1 MGYRNWRQRWC
12 KKEGNKVLGKEN
24 ETKFLYFALLL
35 VLLHLHV
42 LNIGFL
48 SHFSFPKTLFPSFL
62 HHLCLQF
69 LYPTNFL
76 VRECFSLLV
85 SSFLSKNNHFGQLCS
100 AQIHCKHFFKMLS
113 CCHVGLR
120 RGPREQDHY
129 FRTAVHVVFKKAVLL
144 LK

>member
-1 MGYRNWRQRWC
+1 MRQI
-12 KKEGNKVLGKEN
+12 L
-24 ETKFLYFALLL
+24 FLALL

-48 SHFSFPKTLFPSFL
+48 SHIFLFPKPCSLNSYL

-85 SSFLSKNNHFGQLCS
+85 FNFIVDDICEYWQVLTSYSYDVASLIEDRALMQSPPPPPLPPPTSINVTGRHPLMLGS
-100 AQIHCKHFFKMLS
+100 ALYRS
-113 CCHVGLR
+113 GRALTR
-120 RGPREQDHY
+120 RP
-129 FRTAVHVVFKKAVLL
+129 F
-144 LK
+144 